1 MIRPVSE
8 LQMQRSGASQLHL
21 STSPRKSTLNSLS
34 LSPSKTPPKSPIKK
48 HLQSSWA
55 SDVASASAVASIA
68 SSDDL
73 DLDAGP
79 MRATLRASVLQA
91 VLRLLDQDTRA
102 LAGAREVLQVASTL
116 PLAEPDVQRAC
127 VQALRELQNPMP
139 PSFVYSSGESV
150 SNENWSATEASA
162 TSSEPHLSMEKRSG
176 RVKRQG
182 ELGSL
187 HHCKEFLLACAN
199 EIHELED
206 VYPAAFD
213 YAEDTSS
220 SMDLPPSKRPLVCQ
234 HCTAAFDYASTVPE
248 SSFSSLDDE
257 DDVRADQGSQFSE
270 ILHRAEYMSETSDQF
285 SETEFEIARP
295 LLTTRGRSLCRQVLR
310 ALQQNVQTQTRRGNA
325 PSLAVKFRAFQAL
338 KREAT
343 LKRKRVA
350 FQHLKTRL
358 LSQRNLLGS
367 GKYPAKT
374 TTSIRALT
382 RVIVSHALLR
392 NADVLL
398 LLLALVFLANLPT
411 QYIL

>member
-8 LQMQRSGASQLHL
+8 QQIQRGRASQLRV

-34 LSPSKTPPKSPIKK
+34 LSPSKSLPKSPIKK

-55 SDVASASAVASIA
+55 SDVASASAVATIA
-68 SSDDL
+68 SSDDS
-73 DLDAGP
+73 DSGP

-116 PLAEPDVQRAC
+116 PLAEPEVQRAC
-127 VQALRELQNPMP
+127 VQALRALQNPMP

-150 SNENWSATEASA
+150 SNSNWSATEAST
-162 TSSEPHLSMEKRSG
+162 TSLKPHLSTEKRSG

-182 ELGSL
+182 GLGSL

-220 SMDLPPSKRPLVCQ
+220 SMDLSPSTRPLICQ

-248 SSFSSLDDE
+248 SSFGSLDDE

-285 SETEFEIARP
+285 SETESETARP
-295 LLTTRGRSLCRQVLR
+295 LLVTRDRSLCRQVFR
-310 ALQQNVQTQTRRGNA
+310 ALQQNVRTQSRRGNA

-343 LKRKRVA
+343 LQRKRVA
-350 FQHLKTRL
+350 FQHLKMRL
-358 LSQRNLLGS
+358 LSQRSLLGS
-367 GKYPAKT
+367 GEYPAKT
-374 TTSIRALT
+374 TTSIGASAREM
-382 RVIVSHALLR
+382 VSHTLLR
-392 NADVLL
+392 NADALL
-398 LLLALVFLANLPT
+398 LLLALAFLANLPT